1 MSESPNINLQEE
13 NDLKKI
19 AELILRNY
27 KLFIAGIVVALGLA
41 YFVNRFSIPVY
52 KISSSVLIKEDKN
65 QSGGNDADNYLNSSL
80 FRMNQ
85 NFQNELWVLKS
96 SPVLEQAIKNL
107 DLEVSYYS
115 KKSFQYLD
123 AYKDAPFHIVFELN
137 HVQPINVRFYI
148 SFMNNE
154 YFELRAES
162 GKTSFY
168 NFEKNEIT
176 YKKDIWNFLKNGKV
190 GELIETP
197 DLAFTVELDSINK
210 TLDKENSLYGFEFTD
225 ISSLVTKFEKEFQFI
240 SIDKLATVVEISLKS
255 GSLIKGIDLVNE
267 LMRVSSMQN
276 LDRKNHLASV
286 TIDYIEK
293 QLNEISDSLNQTENN
308 LQRFRSSNQLLNINE
323 QANSISTQYT
333 DLQNQL
339 AALAARKKYYD
350 YVSGYL
356 SKNDNFSNIIVP
368 ASLGIPDPLLNS
380 LMSELIAAQAQR
392 SNLINSNQ
400 EKNPLVHK
408 LGIQID
414 NIKKTISENISAAGR
429 TTSISIDEMNKRI
442 KKTENEISR
451 LPATQRQLG
460 NIERKYRLNDAIYN
474 YLLEKRAEAKITKAS
489 NLPDDIIIEPAKMVG
504 LGPISPKKG
513 INYLI
518 AFILG
523 MAVPFGYLMIR
534 SALNNKVETQDD
546 IEQLTDVPVLGK
558 ILHNKYKTSNV
569 MLEFPKSNIAE
580 SYRALRTNLDFYVR
594 GGQKKVILV
603 TSSMEGEGK
612 SFIALNIAMSYAQ
625 LGRRTI
631 LLDFDMRKRKI
642 FFDEKEEPKEGL
654 SSYLINNANLGD
666 IIIKSPH
673 EKLDYILSGVIP
685 PNPTE
690 LMALNRTE
698 KLITQLKNDY
708 DYIVMDTTPLAQV
721 TDAYLLINHAEVKV
735 MVARYNY
742 TIKKVFSLVMRDL
755 KQKNIDNVC
764 IVLNDNRY
772 NRDQYGYGYGYNNNL
787 EQKKHEKSIHKENA
801 VLQKIARSKRS

>member
-1 MSESPNINLQEE
+1 MSESPNLNLQEE

-19 AELILRNY
+19 AELISRKY
-27 KLFIAGIVVALGLA
+27 KLFIIWIILAVGLA
-41 YFVNRFSIPVY
+41 YLVNRFSIPVY

-65 QSGGNDADNYLNSSL
+65 QSGSSDPNNYLNSSL
-80 FRMNQ
+80 FSMNQ

-96 SPVLEQAIKNL
+96 SPVFEQTIENL
-107 DLEVSYYS
+107 DLSVSYFR
-115 KKSFQYLD
+115 KKGFQYLD
-123 AYKDAPFHIVFELN
+123 AYKNAPFHIVFGRN

-176 YKKDIWNFLKNGKV
+176 YKKDSWSFLKNGKI
-190 GELIETP
+190 GELIETN
-197 DLAFTVELDSINK
+197 DLSFTVELDSNK
-210 TLDKENSLYGFEFTD
+210 KLDEKVSYGFEFND
-225 ISSLVTKFEKEFQFI
+225 IPSLVTGFKNEFKFV
-240 SIDKLATVVEISLKS
+240 STDKLSTVVEISLKNE
-255 GSLIKGIDLVNE
+255 SLIKGIDLVNE
-267 LMRVSSMQN
+267 LMRVSSIQN
-276 LDRKNHLASV
+276 LDRKNHLATI

-339 AALAARKKYYD
+339 AALVARKKYYD

-356 SKNDNFSNIIVP
+356 SKNDNFSNMIVP
-368 ASLGIPDPLLNS
+368 ASIGIPDPLLNS

-400 EKNPLVHK
+400 EKNPLVQK
-408 LGIQID
+408 LSIQIE

-429 TTSISIDEMNKRI
+429 TTGISIDEMNKRI
-442 KKTENEISR
+442 KKTENEINR

-474 YLLEKRAEAKITKAS
+474 YMLEKRAEAKITKAS

-504 LGPISPKKG
+504 FGPISPKKG

-523 MAVPFGYLMIR
+523 MVVPFGYLMMR
-534 SALNNKVETQDD
+534 SALNNKVETQED
-546 IEQLTDVPVLGK
+546 IEQLTEVPILGK
-558 ILHNKYKTSNV
+558 ILHNKHKTSNV
-569 MLEFPKSNIAE
+569 MFEFPKSNIAE

-594 GGQKKVILV
+594 GGQKKVIMV

-612 SFIALNIAMSYAQ
+612 SFIAQNIAMSYAQ
-625 LGRRTI
+625 LGLRTI
-631 LLDFDMRKRKI
+631 LIDFDMRKQKI
-642 FFDEKEEPKEGL
+642 IFNALLETKEGL
-654 SSYLINNANLGD
+654 SSYLINSANLED

-673 EKLDYILSGVIP
+673 ENLDYILSGVVP

-690 LMALNRTE
+690 LMALDKTE
-698 KLITQLKNDY
+698 KLITKLKNDY

-742 TIKKVFSLVMRDL
+742 TIKNVFSLIMKDL
-755 KQKNIDNVC
+755 KQKNIDHVC

-772 NRDQYGYGYGYNNNL
+772 NRDQYGYGYGYNNKA
-787 EQKKHEKSIHKENA
+787 EKKRREKSIRKENA
-801 VLQKIARSKRS
+801 ILQAVARSKKL

>member
-1 MSESPNINLQEE
+1 MSESQNINLQEE

-19 AELILRNY
+19 AELISRNY
-27 KLFIAGIVVALGLA
+27 KLFIVCVIVALGLA
-41 YFVNRFSIPVY
+41 SIVNHFLIPVY

-65 QSGGNDADNYLNSSL
+65 QSGGSDANNYLNSSL

-96 SPVLEQAIKNL
+96 SPVIEQTVKNL
-107 DLEVSYYS
+107 DLSVSYFR
-115 KKSFQYLD
+115 KKGFQYLD
-123 AYKDAPFHIVFELN
+123 AYKNAPFRIVFRRN
-137 HVQPINVRFYI
+137 HVQPINVRFHI
-148 SFMNNE
+148 SFLNKE
-154 YFELRAES
+154 YFQLIAES

-168 NFEKNEIT
+168 NFENDEIVFT
-176 YKKDIWNFLKNGKV
+176 KDSWSFIKNGKI
-190 GELIETP
+190 GELIETS
-197 DLAFTVELDSINK
+197 DLAFTVELDSTK
-210 TLDKENSLYGFEFTD
+210 KVHDKEKFRYGFKFND
-225 ISSLVTKFEKEFQFI
+225 IPSLVTGFKNEFQFN
-240 SIDKLATVVEISLKS
+240 STDKLSTVVEISLKNE
-255 GSLIKGIDLVNE
+255 SLIKGIDMVNE
-267 LMRVSSMQN
+267 LMRVSSLQN
-276 LDRKNHLASV
+276 LDRKNHLATI

-308 LQRFRSSNQLLNINE
+308 LQKFRSSNQLLNINE

-356 SKNDNFSNIIVP
+356 SKNDNFSNMIVP
-368 ASLGIPDPLLNS
+368 ASIGIPDPLLNS

-400 EKNPLVHK
+400 EKNPLVQK

-429 TTSISIDEMNKRI
+429 TTGISIDEMNKRI

-474 YLLEKRAEAKITKAS
+474 YMLEKRAEAKITKAS
-489 NLPDDIIIEPAKMVG
+489 NLPDDIIIEPAKMMG
-504 LGPISPKKG
+504 LGPISPNKK

-518 AFILG
+518 AFFLG
-523 MAVPFGYLMIR
+523 LAMPFGYLMTR

-546 IEQLTDVPVLGK
+546 IERLTEVPVLGK

-569 MLEFPKSNIAE
+569 MFEFPKSNIAE

-594 GGQKKVILV
+594 GGQKKVIMV

-631 LLDFDMRKRKI
+631 LIDFDMRKRKI
-642 FFDEKEEPKEGL
+642 LFDEKVESKDGL
-654 SSYLINNANLGD
+654 SSYLINSANLGD

-673 EKLDYILSGVIP
+673 NNLDYILSGVIP

-690 LMALNRTE
+690 LMGLDNTE
-698 KLITQLKNDY
+698 KLISQLKNDY

-742 TIKKVFSLVMRDL
+742 TIKKVFSLVMKDL
-755 KQKNIDNVC
+755 SQKNIDHVC

-772 NRDQYGYGYGYNNNL
+772 NRDQYGYGYGYNNKADQRKRERSL
-787 EQKKHEKSIHKENA
+787 HRDNA
-801 VLQKIARSKRS
+801 IIQAVARSRKS

>member
-1 MSESPNINLQEE
+1 VNKE
-13 NDLKKI
+13 N
-19 AELILRNY
+19 
-27 KLFIAGIVVALGLA
+27 
-41 YFVNRFSIPVY
+41 
-52 KISSSVLIKEDKN
+52 
-65 QSGGNDADNYLNSSL
+65 
-80 FRMNQ
+80 
-85 NFQNELWVLKS
+85 
-96 SPVLEQAIKNL
+96 
-107 DLEVSYYS
+107 
-115 KKSFQYLD
+115 
-123 AYKDAPFHIVFELN
+123 
-137 HVQPINVRFYI
+137 
-148 SFMNNE
+148 
-154 YFELRAES
+154 FELRVES

-168 NFEKNEIT
+168 NFEKSEIT
-176 YKKDIWNFLKNGKV
+176 YLKDNWSIVKYGKP

-197 DLAFTVELDSINK
+197 DFAFIVELDSTK
-210 TLDKENSLYGFEFTD
+210 KVFDKKVSRFGFEFTD
-225 ISSLVTKFEKEFQFI
+225 IPSLVTKYKGKLQFS
-240 SIDKLATVVEISLKS
+240 SIDKLGTVVEIILKDE
-255 GSLIKGIDLVNE
+255 SLIKGIDLVNE
-267 LMRVSSMQN
+267 LMYVSSMQN
-276 LDRKNHLASV
+276 LDRKNHLASI

-293 QLNEISDSLNQTENN
+293 QLNEISDSLNLTENN

-350 YVSGYL
+350 YVSDYL

-368 ASLGIPDPLLNS
+368 ASIGIPDPLLNS

-400 EKNPLVHK
+400 EKNPLVQK
-408 LGIQID
+408 LGIQIE

-429 TTSISIDEMNKRI
+429 TTGISIDEMNKRI

-451 LPATQRQLG
+451 LPETQRQLG

-474 YLLEKRAEAKITKAS
+474 YMLEKHAEAKITKAS

-504 LGPISPKKG
+504 FGPISPKKG
-513 INYLI
+513 FNYLI
-518 AFILG
+518 ALFLG

-534 SALNNKVETQDD
+534 SVLNNKVETQDD
-546 IEQLTDVPVLGK
+546 IERLTDVPVLGK
-558 ILHNKYKTSNV
+558 ILHNKYKTGNV
-569 MLEFPKSNIAE
+569 MFEFPKSNIAE

-594 GGQKKVILV
+594 GGQKKVIMV

-625 LGRRTI
+625 LGRKTI

-642 FFDEKEEPKEGL
+642 FFDEQEELKDGL
-654 SSYLINNANLGD
+654 SSYLINRANLQD

-673 EKLDYILSGVIP
+673 DNLDYILAGVLP

-690 LMALNRTE
+690 LMALDKTE

-735 MVARYNY
+735 MVARYNH
-742 TIKKVFSLVMRDL
+742 TIKKVFSLVMKDL
-755 KQKNIDNVC
+755 NQKNIDHVC
-764 IVLNDNRY
+764 IVLNDNRF
-772 NRDQYGYGYGYNNNL
+772 NRDQYGYGYGYNKAENRRRERSIRKENSIL
-787 EQKKHEKSIHKENA
+787 KSIM
-801 VLQKIARSKRS
+801 RSKRG

>member
-1 MSESPNINLQEE
+1 MSLSQNVNLQEE

-19 AELILRNY
+19 TELISRNY
-27 KLFIAGIVVALGLA
+27 KLFIAGIIIALGLA
-41 YFVNRFSIPVY
+41 YLVNRFSIPVY
-52 KISSSVLIKEDKN
+52 KISSSVLIKEDTK
-65 QSGGNDADNYLNSSL
+65 QPGGSDANNYLNSSL
-80 FRMNQ
+80 IRVNQ

-96 SPVLEQAIKNL
+96 SPVIEQTIRNL
-107 DLEVSYYS
+107 DLSVSYYR
-115 KKSFQYLD
+115 KEGFQYFD
-123 AYKDAPFHIVFELN
+123 AYKNAPFHIVFQRN

-148 SFMNNE
+148 SFMNKE

-168 NFEKNEIT
+168 NFENNKTI
-176 YKKDIWNFLKNGKV
+176 YQKDSWSFLKNGKV
-190 GELIETP
+190 GELIETS
-197 DLAFTVELDSINK
+197 DLAFIVESDSTK
-210 TLDKENSLYGFEFTD
+210 KVFDKKDYSYGFEFTD
-225 ISSLVTKFEKEFQFI
+225 IPSLVTRYKNEFQFN
-240 SIDKLATVVEISLKS
+240 SVDKLSTVVEISLKNE
-255 GSLIKGIDLVNE
+255 SLIKGIDLVNE
-267 LMRVSSMQN
+267 LMHVSSVQN
-276 LDRKNHLASV
+276 LDRKNHLASI

-308 LQRFRSSNQLLNINE
+308 LQKFRSSNQLLNINE
-323 QANSISTQYT
+323 QANNISTQYI

-368 ASLGIPDPLLNS
+368 ASIGIPDPLLNS

-400 EKNPLVHK
+400 EKNPLVQK
-408 LGIQID
+408 LGIQIE

-429 TTSISIDEMNKRI
+429 TTGISIDEMNKRI
-442 KKTENEISR
+442 KKTESEISR

-474 YLLEKRAEAKITKAS
+474 YMLEKRAEAKITKAS
-489 NLPDDIIIEPAKMVG
+489 NLPDDIIIEPAKMMG
-504 LGPISPKKG
+504 FGPISPKKR
-513 INYLI
+513 INYFI
-518 AFILG
+518 AFIMG

-546 IEQLTDVPVLGK
+546 IDRLTDMPVLGK
-558 ILHNKYKTSNV
+558 ILHNKYKTSNI

-594 GGQKKVILV
+594 GGQKKVIMV

-642 FFDEKEEPKEGL
+642 FFDDKEEPKEGL
-654 SSYLINNANLGD
+654 SSYLINNANLED

-673 EKLDYILSGVIP
+673 EKLDYINSGVIP

-690 LMALNRTE
+690 LMALDKTE

-742 TIKKVFSLVMRDL
+742 TIKKVFSLVMKDL
-755 KQKNIDNVC
+755 KQKNIDHVC
-764 IVLNDNRY
+764 IVMNDNRY
-772 NRDQYGYGYGYNNNL
+772 NRDQYGYGYGYNNKA
-787 EQKKHEKSIHKENA
+787 EQKKRGKMIRRDNAILKS
-801 VLQKIARSKRS
+801 VVRSKRS

>member
-1 MSESPNINLQEE
+1 MPESPNLNLQEE
-13 NDLKKI
+13 NDFKKI
-19 AELILRNY
+19 AELISRNY
-27 KLFIAGIVVALGLA
+27 KLFIAGIIVALGLA
-41 YFVNRFSIPVY
+41 YLVNRFSIPVY

-65 QSGGNDADNYLNSSL
+65 QSGSSDANNYLNSSL

-85 NFQNELWVLKS
+85 TFQNELWMLKS
-96 SPVLEQAIKNL
+96 SPVIEQTVKNL
-107 DLEVSYYS
+107 DLSVSYFR
-115 KKSFQYLD
+115 KKGFQYPD
-123 AYKDAPFHIVFELN
+123 AYKNAPFHIVFGRN

-176 YKKDIWNFLKNGKV
+176 YKKDSWSFLKNAKV
-190 GELIETP
+190 GELIETS
-197 DLAFTVELDSINK
+197 DLAFTVELDSNK
-210 TLDKENSLYGFEFTD
+210 KLDEKVSYGFEFND
-225 ISSLVTKFEKEFQFI
+225 IPSLVTGFKNEFQFNI
-240 SIDKLATVVEISLKS
+240 VDKLSTVVEISLKN

-267 LMRVSSMQN
+267 LMRVSSIQN
-276 LDRKNHLASV
+276 LDRKNHLATI

-308 LQRFRSSNQLLNINE
+308 LQSFRSSNQLLNITE
-323 QANSISTQYT
+323 QSNIISVQYT

-339 AALAARKKYYD
+339 AALVARKKYYD
-350 YVSGYL
+350 YVSDYL

-368 ASLGIPDPLLNS
+368 ASIGIPDPLLNS

-400 EKNPLVHK
+400 EKNPLVQK
-408 LGIQID
+408 LGIQIE

-429 TTSISIDEMNKRI
+429 TTGISIDEMNKRI

-474 YLLEKRAEAKITKAS
+474 YMLEKRAEAKITKAS

-504 LGPISPKKG
+504 FGQVSPNKKL
-513 INYLI
+513 NYLI
-518 AFILG
+518 ALFLG
-523 MAVPFGYLMIR
+523 LAVPFGYLMIR

-546 IEQLTDVPVLGK
+546 IERLTDVPVLGK
-558 ILHNKYKTSNV
+558 ILHNKHKTSNV
-569 MLEFPKSNIAE
+569 MFEFPKSNIAE

-594 GGQKKVILV
+594 GGQKKVIMV

-612 SFIALNIAMSYAQ
+612 SFIAQNIAMSYAQ

-631 LLDFDMRKRKI
+631 LIDFDMRKRKI
-642 FFDEKEEPKEGL
+642 LFESQAEPKNGL
-654 SSYLINNANLGD
+654 SSYLINNANLED

-673 EKLDYILSGVIP
+673 ENLDYILAGVVP

-690 LMALNRTE
+690 LMSLDKTE
-698 KLITQLKNDY
+698 KLITKLKNDY

-755 KQKNIDNVC
+755 KQKNIDHVC

-772 NRDQYGYGYGYNNNL
+772 NRDQYGYGYGYNNKA
-787 EQKKHEKSIHKENA
+787 EQKKREKSIRKENA
-801 VLQKIARSKRS
+801 ILKAVARSKRS

>member
-1 MSESPNINLQEE
+1 MSESQNINLQEE

-19 AELILRNY
+19 AELISRNY
-27 KLFIAGIVVALGLA
+27 KLFIAGIIVALGLA
-41 YFVNRFSIPVY
+41 YIVNRFSIPVY

-65 QSGGNDADNYLNSSL
+65 QSGGSDANNYLNSGL
-80 FRMNQ
+80 FRISQ

-96 SPVLEQAIKNL
+96 SPVIEQAIKNL
-107 DLEVSYYS
+107 DLSVSYFH
-115 KKSFQYLD
+115 KKGFQNLD
-123 AYKDAPFHIVFELN
+123 AYKNAPFHIVLEQN

-148 SFMNNE
+148 TFMNKE
-154 YFELRAES
+154 YFQLRAES

-168 NFEKNEIT
+168 NFENNEIIN
-176 YKKDIWNFLKNGKV
+176 KKDSWSFVKNGKV
-190 GELIETP
+190 GELIETS
-197 DLAFTVELDSINK
+197 DLAFTVELDSTKK
-210 TLDKENSLYGFEFTD
+210 TFDKEKFRYGFEFND
-225 ISSLVTKFEKEFQFI
+225 IPSLVTGFKNEFNFVI
-240 SIDKLATVVEISLKS
+240 IDKLSTVVEISLKNE
-255 GSLIKGIDLVNE
+255 SLIKGIDLVNE
-267 LMRVSSMQN
+267 LMRVSSIQN
-276 LDRKNHLASV
+276 LDRKNHLATI

-308 LQRFRSSNQLLNINE
+308 LQKFRSSNQLLNINE
-323 QANSISTQYT
+323 QANSISAQYT

-356 SKNDNFSNIIVP
+356 SKNDNFSDMIVP
-368 ASLGIPDPLLNS
+368 SSMGIPDPLLNS
-380 LMSELIAAQAQR
+380 LMTELIAAQAQQ
-392 SNLINSNQ
+392 SNLIKNNQ
-400 EKNPLVHK
+400 EKNPLIQK
-408 LGIQID
+408 LGIQIQ
-414 NIKKTISENISAAGR
+414 NIKKTISENISAAGK

-451 LPATQRQLG
+451 LPETQRQLG

-474 YLLEKRAEAKITKAS
+474 YMLEKRAEAKITKAS

-504 LGPISPKKG
+504 FGPISPQKR

-518 AFILG
+518 ALFLG

-546 IEQLTDVPVLGK
+546 IERLSPVPVLGK
-558 ILHNKYKTSNV
+558 ILHNKYKTNNV
-569 MLEFPKSNIAE
+569 MFEFPKSNIAE

-594 GGQKKVILV
+594 GGQKKVIMV

-631 LLDFDMRKRKI
+631 LIDFDMRKRKVI
-642 FFDEKEEPKEGL
+642 FNALLETKEGL
-654 SSYLINNANLGD
+654 SSYLINSANLGD

-673 EKLDYILSGVIP
+673 ENLDYIPSGVIP

-690 LMALNRTE
+690 LMALDKTE
-698 KLITQLKNDY
+698 KLIAQLKNDY

-735 MVARYNY
+735 MVARYNH
-742 TIKKVFSLVMRDL
+742 TIKKVFSLVMKDL
-755 KQKNIDNVC
+755 SQKNIDHVC

-772 NRDQYGYGYGYNNNL
+772 NRDQYGYGYGYNNKA
-787 EQKKHEKSIHKENA
+787 EQKKRERSIRRENA
-801 VLQKIARSKRS
+801 ILKSVVRSKHM

>member
-1 MSESPNINLQEE
+1 L
-13 NDLKKI
+13 
-19 AELILRNY
+19 
-27 KLFIAGIVVALGLA
+27 
-41 YFVNRFSIPVY
+41 VNHFLIPVY
-52 KISSSVLIKEDKN
+52 KISSSVLIKEDTK
-65 QSGGNDADNYLNSSL
+65 QSGGSDANNYLNSSL

-96 SPVLEQAIKNL
+96 SPVIEQTVKNL
-107 DLEVSYYS
+107 DLSVNYFR
-115 KKSFQYLD
+115 KKGFQYLD
-123 AYKDAPFHIVFELN
+123 AYKNAPFHIVFKRN
-137 HVQPINVRFYI
+137 HVQPINVRFHI
-148 SFMNNE
+148 SFMNKE
-154 YFELRAES
+154 YFQLRAES

-168 NFEKNEIT
+168 NFENNEII
-176 YKKDIWNFLKNGKV
+176 YKKDSWSFLKNGKV
-190 GELIETP
+190 GELIETS
-197 DLAFTVELDSINK
+197 DLAFSVELDSTIK
-210 TLDKENSLYGFEFTD
+210 VLDKEEFRYGFEFND
-225 ISSLVTKFEKEFQFI
+225 IPSLVTGFKNEFQFN
-240 SIDKLATVVEISLKS
+240 STDKLSTVVEISLKNE
-255 GSLIKGIDLVNE
+255 SLIKGIDLVNE

-276 LDRKNHLASV
+276 LDRKNHLATI
-286 TIDYIEK
+286 TIDYIER

-323 QANSISTQYT
+323 QANSISSQYI

-356 SKNDNFSNIIVP
+356 SKNDNFSNMIVP
-368 ASLGIPDPLLNS
+368 SSIGIPDPLLNS

-400 EKNPLVHK
+400 EKNPLVQK

-429 TTSISIDEMNKRI
+429 TTGISIDEMNKRI

-451 LPATQRQLG
+451 LPETQRQLG

-474 YLLEKRAEAKITKAS
+474 YMLEKRAEAKITKAS
-489 NLPDDIIIEPAKMVG
+489 NLADEIIIEPATMVG
-504 LGPISPKKG
+504 FGPISPDKKL
-513 INYLI
+513 NYLI
-518 AFILG
+518 ALFLG
-523 MAVPFGYLMIR
+523 LAVPFGYLMIM
-534 SALNNKVETQDD
+534 SALNNKIETQDD
-546 IEQLTDVPVLGK
+546 IERLTDVPVLGK

-569 MLEFPKSNIAE
+569 MFEFPKSNIAE

-594 GGQKKVILV
+594 GGQKKVIMV

-625 LGRRTI
+625 LGRKTI

-642 FFDEKEEPKEGL
+642 IFDGSTEATEGL
-654 SSYLINNANLGD
+654 SSYLINHANLND

-673 EKLDYILSGVIP
+673 ENLDYIPAGVLP

-690 LMALNRTE
+690 LMDLENTE
-698 KLITQLKNDY
+698 KLILQLKNDY

-742 TIKKVFSLVMRDL
+742 TIKKVFSLVMKDL
-755 KQKNIDNVC
+755 KLKNIDHVC
-764 IVLNDNRY
+764 IVLNDNRI
-772 NRDQYGYGYGYNNNL
+772 NRDQYGYGYGYNN
-787 EQKKHEKSIHKENA
+787 KSDQRKRERSIRKENA
-801 VLQKIARSKRS
+801 LLQKVARSKRI

>member
-1 MSESPNINLQEE
+1 MSESPNLNLQEE

-19 AELILRNY
+19 AELIIRNY
-27 KLFIAGIVVALGLA
+27 KLFIAGIIVALGLA
-41 YFVNRFSIPVY
+41 YLVNRFSIPSY

-65 QSGGNDADNYLNSSL
+65 QSGRSDANNYLNSSL
-80 FRMNQ
+80 FSMNQ

-96 SPVLEQAIKNL
+96 SPVFEQTIKNL
-107 DLEVSYYS
+107 DLSVSYFR
-115 KKSFQYLD
+115 KKGFQYLD
-123 AYKDAPFHIVFELN
+123 AYKNAPFHIVFGRD

-176 YKKDIWNFLKNGKV
+176 YKKDSWSFLKNGKI
-190 GELIETP
+190 GELIETN
-197 DLAFTVELDSINK
+197 DLSFTVELDSNK
-210 TLDKENSLYGFEFTD
+210 KLDEKVSYGFEFND
-225 ISSLVTKFEKEFQFI
+225 IPSLVTGFKNEFKFV
-240 SIDKLATVVEISLKS
+240 STDKLSTVVEISLKNE
-255 GSLIKGIDLVNE
+255 SLIKGIDLVNE
-267 LMRVSSMQN
+267 LMRVSSIQN
-276 LDRKNHLASV
+276 LDRKNHLATI

-339 AALAARKKYYD
+339 AALVARKKYYD

-356 SKNDNFSNIIVP
+356 SKNDNFSNMIVP
-368 ASLGIPDPLLNS
+368 ASIGIPDPLLNS

-400 EKNPLVHK
+400 EKNPLVQK
-408 LGIQID
+408 LSIQIE

-429 TTSISIDEMNKRI
+429 TTGISIDEMNKRI
-442 KKTENEISR
+442 KKTENEINR

-474 YLLEKRAEAKITKAS
+474 YMLEKRAEAKITKAS

-504 LGPISPKKG
+504 FGPISPKKG

-523 MAVPFGYLMIR
+523 MVVPFGYLMMR
-534 SALNNKVETQDD
+534 SALNNKVETQED
-546 IEQLTDVPVLGK
+546 IEQLTEVPILGK
-558 ILHNKYKTSNV
+558 ILHNKHKTSNV
-569 MLEFPKSNIAE
+569 MFEFPKSNIAE

-594 GGQKKVILV
+594 GGQKKVIMV

-612 SFIALNIAMSYAQ
+612 SFIAQNIAMSYAQ
-625 LGRRTI
+625 LGLRTI
-631 LLDFDMRKRKI
+631 LIDFDMRKQKI
-642 FFDEKEEPKEGL
+642 IFNALLETKEGL
-654 SSYLINNANLGD
+654 SSYLINSANLED

-673 EKLDYILSGVIP
+673 ENLDYILSGVVP

-690 LMALNRTE
+690 LMALDKTE
-698 KLITQLKNDY
+698 KLITKLKNDY

-742 TIKKVFSLVMRDL
+742 TIKNVFSLIMKDL
-755 KQKNIDNVC
+755 KQKNIDHVC

-772 NRDQYGYGYGYNNNL
+772 NRDQYGYGYGYNNKA
-787 EQKKHEKSIHKENA
+787 EKKRREKSIRKENA
-801 VLQKIARSKRS
+801 ILQAVARSKKL

>member
-1 MSESPNINLQEE
+1 MSQSQNINLQEE

-19 AELILRNY
+19 TQLILRNY
-27 KLFIAGIVVALGLA
+27 KLFIAGIIVALGLA
-41 YFVNRFSIPVY
+41 YIVNSFSIPVY
-52 KISSSVLIKEDKN
+52 EISSSVLIKEDTK
-65 QSGGNDADNYLNSSL
+65 QSSGKDANDYLNSSL
-80 FRMNQ
+80 LRMNQ

-96 SPVLEQAIKNL
+96 SPVIKQTIENL
-107 DLEVSYYS
+107 DLSVSYYR
-115 KKSFQYLD
+115 KVGFQYHD
-123 AYKDAPFHIVFELN
+123 AYKNAPFHIVFQRN

-148 SFMNNE
+148 SFMNKG

-168 NFEKNEIT
+168 NFKNNEIT
-176 YKKDIWNFLKNGKV
+176 FNKDSWSFIKNGKC
-190 GELIETP
+190 GELIETS
-197 DLAFTVELDSINK
+197 DLAFIVELDSTIEVS
-210 TLDKENSLYGFEFTD
+210 DKDLSWYGFEFIDTPT
-225 ISSLVTKFEKEFQFI
+225 LVTRFKNEFQFNI
-240 SIDKLATVVEISLKS
+240 VDKLATVVEVSLKNE
-255 GSLIKGIDLVNE
+255 SLIKGIDLVNE

-276 LDRKNHLASV
+276 LDRKNHLASI

-308 LQRFRSSNQLLNINE
+308 LQSFRSSNQLLNITE
-323 QANSISTQYT
+323 QANGISVQYT
-333 DLQNQL
+333 DLQNKMAEL
-339 AALAARKKYYD
+339 VARKKYYD

-356 SKNDNFSNIIVP
+356 SKNNSFSNMIVP
-368 ASLGIPDPLLNS
+368 ASIGIPDPLLNS
-380 LMSELIAAQAQR
+380 LMSELIAAQAQQ
-392 SNLINSNQ
+392 SNLINNNQ
-400 EKNPLVHK
+400 EKNPLVQK
-408 LGIQID
+408 LGIQIE

-442 KKTENEISR
+442 RKTENEISR

-474 YLLEKRAEAKITKAS
+474 YMLEKHAEAKITKAS

-504 LGPISPKKG
+504 FGPISPNKKL
-513 INYLI
+513 NYLI
-518 AFILG
+518 AWFLG
-523 MAVPFGYLMIR
+523 LAMPFGYLMIK

-546 IEQLTDVPVLGK
+546 IERLTDLPVLGK
-558 ILHNKYKTSNV
+558 ILHNKYKTSDV
-569 MLEFPKSNIAE
+569 MFEFPKSNIAE
-580 SYRALRTNLDFYVR
+580 SYRALRTNLDFYIR
-594 GGQKKVILV
+594 GGQKKVIMV

-631 LLDFDMRKRKI
+631 LIDFDMRKQKI
-642 FFDEKEEPKEGL
+642 FFDELVDPKEGL
-654 SSYLINNANLGD
+654 SSYLINSANLED

-673 EKLDYILSGVIP
+673 ENLDYIISGVVP

-690 LMALNRTE
+690 LMALDKTE

-742 TIKKVFSLVMRDL
+742 TIKKVFSLVMKDL
-755 KQKNIDNVC
+755 SQKNIDHVC
-764 IVLNDNRY
+764 IVLNDNRF
-772 NRDQYGYGYGYNNNL
+772 NRDQYGYGYGYKN
-787 EQKKHEKSIHKENA
+787 KAEKRKRKRMIRRENA
-801 VLQKIARSKRS
+801 ILQKVARSKKS